1 MTADEHPTTAEDA
14 DGVRT
19 VDHRDPELLRHAIA
33 DAFDYRGDVT
43 IVLHDGSVVDG
54 FIFDHRNE
62 ITFESSSFRI
72 LTPQGRRLTVEFPR
86 LREIRFTG
94 RDAAAGRTW
103 ANWVR
108 RYAEKTLAGETA
120 SIDSEPLD

>member
-1 MTADEHPTTAEDA
+1 MLD
-14 DGVRT
+14 DGT
-19 VDHRDPELLRHAIA
+19 
-33 DAFDYRGDVT
+33 
-43 IVLHDGSVVDG
+43 VVDG
-54 FIFDHRNE
+54 FVFDHRNE

-103 ANWVR
+103 ENWVR
-108 RYAEKTLAGETA
+108 RYAEKKLAGETA